1 MVYHMKHNVLYFLCA
16 VKKIYNFEF
25 HTFIFWFVWFLFRN
39 VFSYEDIRSKVVD
52 FLDSL
57 VEFLETEDFKT
68 YILPDEFTISTA
80 KETLTA
86 RRKDLLRDS
95 VVVIAGDM
103 ISFKLLYTF
112 TLLFYRI
119 IEVVCDAIILSLVST
134 KIEILIY
141 VR

>member
-1 MVYHMKHNVLYFLCA
+1 MSC
-16 VKKIYNFEF
+16 I
-25 HTFIFWFVWFLFRN
+25 LFRN

-95 VVVIAGDM
+95 VVIIAGDL

>member
-16 VKKIYNFEF
+16 VKKIYNLEF
-25 HTFIFWFVWFLFRN
+25 HTFIFWFDWFLFRN

-57 VEFLETEDFKT
+57 IEFLETEDFKT
-68 YILPDEFTISTA
+68 YILPDEFTISTT

-95 VVVIAGDM
+95 VVIIAGDL
-103 ISFKLLYTF
+103 IFFILIYTF
-112 TLLFYRI
+112 TLLF
-119 IEVVCDAIILSLVST
+119 L
-134 KIEILIY
+134 
-141 VR
+141 